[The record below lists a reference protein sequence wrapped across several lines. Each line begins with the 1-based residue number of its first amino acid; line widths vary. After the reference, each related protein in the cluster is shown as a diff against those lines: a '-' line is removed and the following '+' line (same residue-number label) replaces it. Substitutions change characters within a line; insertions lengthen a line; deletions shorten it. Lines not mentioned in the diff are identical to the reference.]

1 MSVSAVS
8 ANTTTSSNTDSTSS
22 TTDTATNPS
31 SKLTESDFLQLLVAQ
46 IQYQDPLN
54 PQSSTDMAA
63 QLAQFS
69 SLQES
74 TDSASSLAVM
84 EANSL
89 VGSTVNIAVNST
101 QTTSGQVTGV
111 TMVDGAPEIIVG
123 GSDYEL
129 SQVTGISPTATSNV
143 AASSNSGTSANNTSN
158 TTQTS
163 Q

>member
-8 ANTTTSSNTDSTSS
+8 ANTTTSSSADSTSS
-22 TTDTATNPS
+22 TTDLATNPS
-31 SKLTESDFLQLLVAQ
+31 STLTESDFLQLLVAQ

-74 TDSASSLAVM
+74 TDSASSLALM

-111 TMVDGAPEIIVG
+111 TMVDGTPEIVVG

-129 SQVTGISPTATSNV
+129 SQVTGITPTVTSNV
-143 AASSNSGTSANNTSN
+143 ATSGSSGTTGNNTSN
-158 TTQTS
+158 TTQTTP
-163 Q
+163 

>member
-31 SKLTESDFLQLLVAQ
+31 STLTESDFLQLLVAQ

-74 TDSASSLAVM
+74 TDSASSLALM

-101 QTTSGQVTGV
+101 QTTSGQVSGV
-111 TMVDGAPEIIVG
+111 TMVDGTPEIIVG

-129 SQVTGISPTATSNV
+129 SQVTGITPTTTSNV
-143 AASSNSGTSANNTSN
+143 AASNNSGTSSSNNSN
-158 TTQTS
+158 TTQTT

>member
-1 MSVSAVS
+1 
-8 ANTTTSSNTDSTSS
+8 
-22 TTDTATNPS
+22 
-31 SKLTESDFLQLLVAQ
+31 
-46 IQYQDPLN
+46 
-54 PQSSTDMAA
+54 
-63 QLAQFS
+63 
-69 SLQES
+69 
-74 TDSASSLAVM
+74 M

>member
-1 MSVSAVS
+1 
-8 ANTTTSSNTDSTSS
+8 
-22 TTDTATNPS
+22 
-31 SKLTESDFLQLLVAQ
+31 LTESDFLQLLVAQ